1 MYYIH
6 PNRHVCTF
14 VSGKVRLL
22 ILIEA
27 KRQTLPEI
35 NVYTRLFG
43 SIEYLLVF
51 FLDSEIKSIGV
62 CAGSG
67 ASVLAGCQADLW
79 ITGEMSHHEVL
90 DAVHAGTSVI
100 LCEHSNTE
108 RGYLKL
114 FAKKLTGMLDNH
126 VEVVVSEKD
135 TDPLKIM

>member
-1 MYYIH
+1 M
-6 PNRHVCTF
+6 
-14 VSGKVRLL
+14 SS
-22 ILIEA
+22 A
-27 KRQTLPEI
+27 KRQNFALK
-35 NVYTRLFG
+35 YSF
-43 SIEYLLVF
+43 
-51 FLDSEIKSIGV
+51 
-62 CAGSG
+62 
-67 ASVLAGCQADLW
+67 

-90 DAVHAGTSVI
+90 DAVHSGTSVI